1 MTDSRKFS
9 AIILAAGKGTRMK
22 SDLPK
27 VLHKV
32 AGLEMIFHVINAAQS
47 AGVSHTTV
55 VTSPIQED
63 LRNNILSKASDT
75 PLTMAVQ
82 QEQLGTGDAV
92 KAALPLAG
100 NPDKALIL
108 FGDTPLMRPDV
119 LQQMV
124 EDSADITLLGFKT
137 DIPDGYGRIIC
148 EDNKPIAIIEHKDAD
163 EQTRQIKLCN
173 GGALAVNASLLPDL
187 LNSLENNNAQS
198 EYYLPDIVGLAH
210 AQNISIDLVVC
221 HQEDTMGVDTKSGL
235 AKAEALMQSRLRQKH
250 LDNGVTMIAPETVY
264 FSYDTIIGSDS
275 AIEPHC
281 IFGIGVNIDSSVT
294 IKGFSHLEGVRAE
307 TGVQIGPYARLR
319 PGTHLGVNAI
329 IGNFVETKKAHIMQD
344 AKVNHLSY
352 IGDAHIGE
360 GANIGAG
367 TITCNYDGYD
377 KHLTEIGAGAF
388 IGSNSSLIA
397 PVKIGEGAYIGSS
410 SSISGEVNADSL
422 ALTRAPL
429 REIEGWSVKF
439 RMKKDKSDKAEDK

>member
-22 SDLPK
+22 SGLPK

-47 AGVSHTTV
+47 AGVLHTTI

-63 LRNNILSKASDT
+63 LRNNILAKASDES
-75 PLTMAVQ
+75 LTMAVQ

-92 KAALPLAG
+92 KAAIPLAG
-100 NPDKALIL
+100 NPDKVLIL
-108 FGDTPLMRPDV
+108 FGDTPLVRPDV

-124 EDSADITLLGFKT
+124 EDSTDITLLGFMT
-137 DIPDGYGRIIC
+137 DTPEGYGRIIC
-148 EDNKPIAIIEHKDAD
+148 EDDNPVAIIEHKDAD
-163 EQTRQIKLCN
+163 ERIRQIKLCN

-210 AQNISIDLVVC
+210 AQNISIGLVTC
-221 HQEDTMGVDTKSGL
+221 HQEDTMGVDTKNGL
-235 AKAEALMQSRLRQKH
+235 AKAEALMQNRLRQKH

-264 FSYDTIIGSDS
+264 FSYDTMIGPDS
-275 AIEPHC
+275 TIEPHC
-281 IFGIGVNIDSSVT
+281 IFGIGVTIDASVT
-294 IKGFSHLEGVRAE
+294 IKGFSHLEGTRAE

-319 PGTHLGVNAI
+319 PGTHLGVNAK
-329 IGNFVETKKAHIMQD
+329 IGNFVETKKAHILKD

-410 SSISGEVNADSL
+410 SSISGEVKADSL

-429 REIEGWSVKF
+429 KEIQGWSVKF
-439 RMKKDKSDKAEDK
+439 RMKKTKSDETEDK

>member
-22 SDLPK
+22 SGLPK

-47 AGVSHTTV
+47 AGVLHTTI

-63 LRNNILSKASDT
+63 LRNNILAKASDES
-75 PLTMAVQ
+75 LTMAVQ

-92 KAALPLAG
+92 KAAIPLAG
-100 NPDKALIL
+100 NPDKVLIL

-124 EDSADITLLGFKT
+124 EDSADITLLGFMT
-137 DIPDGYGRIIC
+137 DTPDGYGRIIC
-148 EDNKPIAIIEHKDAD
+148 EDGKPVAIIEHKDAD
-163 EQTRQIKLCN
+163 EGTRQIKLCN

-198 EYYLPDIVGLAH
+198 EYYLPDIVRLAH
-210 AQNISIDLVVC
+210 AQNISIGLVTC

-235 AKAEALMQSRLRQKH
+235 AKAEALMQNRLRQKH
-250 LDNGVTMIAPETVY
+250 LENGVTMIAPETVY
-264 FSYDTIIGSDS
+264 FSYDTMIGSDS
-275 AIEPHC
+275 TIEPHC

-319 PGTHLGVNAI
+319 PGTHLGANAK
-329 IGNFVETKKAHIMQD
+329 IGNFVETKKAHILKG

-439 RMKKDKSDKAEDK
+439 RMKKTKSDEAEDK